1 MDKKEYNII
10 MEKIVRDLEKIRDD
24 MDTIDRR
31 IADLFEQRMKISAEM
46 AYAKKETREPV
57 YDKNREDE
65 KLADLTRNKSN
76 PFIIKGLEEI
86 FIQIMSISRKYQYHL
101 IHQRDRYIEN
111 YFTEVPELVMFQDTR
126 VVYPGVP
133 GSFSEMACT
142 KFFGQDIDHYGVTN
156 FKDVAFALNNGD
168 ADYGVLPIENSSA
181 GDVTGVYNILLD
193 NDVCIVGEVF
203 VKVEHCLLGVK
214 GSSLSDVK
222 VVFSHP
228 QGLMQCAPYLE
239 KLGVNQISV
248 ENTAI
253 AARKVAEEQLP
264 TQAAVASRSA
274 AKIYGLDI
282 LKESINFESVNVTRF
297 VILSKKRQYTSNADK
312 ISISFSL
319 LHESG
324 TLYNILSHFLYND
337 LNLSHIESVPLPE
350 KQWEY
355 RFYIDI
361 TGNLHDNAVRNAL
374 QGVRAEA
381 ADFKILGN
389 Y

>member
-1 MDKKEYNII
+1 MKK
-10 MEKIVRDLEKIRDD
+10 KVRDLEAIRNDLD
-24 MDTIDRR
+24 SLDRTI
-31 IADLFEQRMKISAEM
+31 AELFEQRMRYSAQM

-65 KLADLTRNKSN
+65 KLADLTKNRSN

-111 YFTEVPELVMFQDTR
+111 YFSEVEDLVMFPDTR

-133 GSFSEMACT
+133 GSYSEMACK
-142 KFFGQDIDHYGVTN
+142 KFFGADIDNYGVTN
-156 FKDVAFALNNGD
+156 FKDVAYALNNGD

-181 GDVTGVYNILLD
+181 GDVTGVYDILLY

-214 GSSLSDVK
+214 GSKLSEIE
-222 VVFSHP
+222 VVISHP

-239 KLGVNQISV
+239 KLGVEQISV

-253 AARKVAEEQLP
+253 AAEKVAMDHQ
-264 TQAAVASRSA
+264 TRQAAVASKRA
-274 AKIYGLDI
+274 AELYGLDI
-282 LKESINFESVNVTRF
+282 LEENINFESSNVTRF
-297 VILSKKRQYTSNADK
+297 VIISKKRQYTSHADK

-361 TGNLHDNAVRNAL
+361 TGNLHDNAVKNAL
-374 QGVRAEA
+374 QGVRSEV